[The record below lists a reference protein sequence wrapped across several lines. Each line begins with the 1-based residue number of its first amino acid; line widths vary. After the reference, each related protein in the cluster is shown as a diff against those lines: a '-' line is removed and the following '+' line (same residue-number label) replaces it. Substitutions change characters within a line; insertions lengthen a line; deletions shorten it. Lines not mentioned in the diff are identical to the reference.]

1 MTSFPTRDTLSR
13 VALSATIYNIAIDL
27 SDVDRH
33 VYETLELKLAQHP
46 SEAIEYMVARLL
58 AYCLEYTEGIEL
70 TQGVSAGDD
79 PAVLVRDLTG
89 RVTAWIEVG
98 APDADRLHRAS
109 KAAARVAVYTHRDP
123 RLMTAQLEG
132 KKIHR
137 REELEVIVL
146 DRALVGKITER
157 LDRRSSL
164 SISVHD
170 RHLYVT
176 IGDDTFDAEL
186 LRIP

>member
-1 MTSFPTRDTLSR
+1 
-13 VALSATIYNIAIDL
+13 
-27 SDVDRH
+27 
-33 VYETLELKLAQHP
+33 
-46 SEAIEYMVARLL
+46 
-58 AYCLEYTEGIEL
+58 
-70 TQGVSAGDD
+70 
-79 PAVLVRDLTG
+79 

-146 DRALVGKITER
+146 DRALVGKIAER